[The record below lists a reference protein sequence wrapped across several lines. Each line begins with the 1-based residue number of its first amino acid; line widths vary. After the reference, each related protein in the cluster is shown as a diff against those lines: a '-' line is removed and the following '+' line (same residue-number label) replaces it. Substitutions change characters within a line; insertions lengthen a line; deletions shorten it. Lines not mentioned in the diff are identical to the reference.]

1 MFSAL
6 MVSYSGSMGGA
17 ERVLIDLAPALGDQ
31 ACLACPEGPLAEAA
45 RAAGVRVWPLPE
57 RSAAL
62 RGARLAA
69 LARIAAHRRELRAL
83 VRDLEPSIV
92 VANGSRPALALLMP
106 PPLRGAPPVVFMQH
120 DFLRGR
126 VVGEL
131 VRGAARRAALVIVP
145 SRAVASD
152 LGPRVA
158 AVVVHPGVD
167 AERFELLPDPEQPPV
182 VLVLGALVGWKQ
194 PQLALE
200 VLALVRRQRP
210 EVRLRIVG
218 APFDADGERLLD
230 RMRARATRPD
240 LAGAVS
246 FPGAVPDPA
255 ASLTQASCLLHC
267 APREPFGM
275 VVLEALAAGRPV
287 VAPDAAGPR
296 EILAEGAGQLYP
308 PGDAVSAA
316 ECVIRALETPELRT
330 ALPDQFT
337 LPAARERFA
346 AAVSP
351 LRTLRT
357 PRPAAQLALVTVTHN
372 SARELG
378 ALLRSA
384 AQHLP
389 GARVIVVD
397 NASTDDTV
405 AVARGAANALVV
417 ELAENGGFGAG
428 SNAGLRLVDEPVTAL
443 VNPDVELL
451 DDSLLALA
459 AELAHAD
466 RLLAPLVLSADGSR
480 QDTVH
485 ALPASAAELVSALLP
500 PRALPGRFGVRLAPW
515 HASSPRRVGWAV
527 GCAVLARSETLRRL
541 GPFDERTFLY
551 GEDLELGLRARAAG
565 VDTWFWPSARVLH
578 TGGHATARAFAGE
591 PFELLARAR
600 HDAVERGL
608 GAGRARL
615 DDRVQ
620 ALTFAS
626 RALLKRA
633 LGIDAERERRQLA
646 AVRRLS

>member
-6 MVSYSGSMGGA
+6 MVSYSGSLGGA

-62 RGARLAA
+62 RGDRLAA
-69 LARIAAHRRELRAL
+69 LARLAAHRRELRAL

-92 VANGSRPALALLMP
+92 IANGSRPAVALLVP
-106 PPLRGAPPVVFMQH
+106 PPLRDAPPIVFMHH
-120 DFLRGR
+120 DFLPGPA
-126 VVGEL
+126 VGAI
-131 VRGAARRAALVIVP
+131 VRAAARRAALVIVP

-152 LGPRVA
+152 LGVA
-158 AVVVHPGVD
+158 SVVVHPGVD
-167 AERFELLPDPEQPPV
+167 VDRFDPRAQPEQPPV

-194 PQLALE
+194 PQLALD
-200 VLALVRRQRP
+200 VLATVRVRRP
-210 EVRLRIVG
+210 DVRLRMVG
-218 APFDADGERLLD
+218 APIDADGERLLES
-230 RMRARATRPD
+230 MRKRGGQPD

-246 FPGAVPDPA
+246 FPGAVSDPA
-255 ASLTQASCLLHC
+255 AELARASCLLHC

-275 VVLEALAAGRPV
+275 VVLEALAASRPA

-308 PGDAVSAA
+308 PGDAASAA
-316 ECVIRALETPELRT
+316 ECVIRALETPELHT
-330 ALPDQFT
+330 ALPDQFA

-346 AAVSP
+346 AVVAPLAVP
-351 LRTLRT
+351 RA

-378 ALLRSA
+378 TLLRSA

-397 NASTDDTV
+397 NGSADDTV
-405 AVARGAANALVV
+405 AVARSAPNATLI
-417 ELAENGGFGAG
+417 ELAENRGFGAG

-459 AELAHAD
+459 AELAEAD

-515 HASSPRRVGWAV
+515 HASRPRRVGWAV
-527 GCAVLARSETLRRL
+527 GCAVLARTGTLRRL

-565 VDTWFWPSARVLH
+565 IDTWFWPSARVLH
-578 TGGHATARAFAGE
+578 TGGHATSRTFADE

-608 GAGRARL
+608 GARRARL

-620 ALTFAS
+620 ALTFGS
-626 RALLKRA
+626 RRLLKSA